1 MNIYNRLSD
10 TSKKKFVVLIDPDKP
25 TDKEIID
32 IVEKSKKVGVDFF
45 FVGGS
50 LLTTDSLDNC
60 IKLIKSHCDIPVLIF
75 PGDSLQIS
83 KWCDGFLLL
92 SLISGRNSE
101 MLIGRH
107 VIAAPYLKLYGNEII
122 PTGYMLIDGGKQTS
136 VSYMSNTTP
145 IPHDKDD
152 IAMCT
157 ALAGEMLG
165 LKIIYLDAGS
175 GALNPVSAE
184 MISKV
189 KQTIEVPLI
198 VGGGI
203 NTPEK
208 AAAAS
213 KAGADIVVVGN
224 ALEKSID
231 RLQEFA
237 DAVHGS

>member
-1 MNIYNRLSD
+1 MSIYNRLSNI
-10 TSKKKFVVLIDPDKP
+10 SKKKFVVLIDPDKP
-25 TDKEIID
+25 SNEQIID
-32 IVEKSKKVGVDFF
+32 IVQRSINAGVDFF

-60 IKLIKSHCDIPVLIF
+60 IKLIKKHSEIPVLIF
-75 PGDSLQIS
+75 PGNSLQIS

-122 PTGYMLIDGGKQTS
+122 PTGYMLIDGGCPTS

-165 LKIIYLDAGS
+165 LKVIYMDAGS
-175 GALNPVSAE
+175 GATNPISND
-184 MISKV
+184 MIYKV
-189 KQTIEVPLI
+189 KNSINIPLI

-203 NTPEK
+203 KTPEK
-208 AAAAS
+208 AAEIA

-224 ALEKSID
+224 VIEKSTE
-231 RLQEFA
+231 LLKEFA
-237 DAVHGS
+237 DAVHNV